1 MASISAYV
9 LIGQSDS
16 NEIGHVDT
24 QYILELWEG
33 DKAAWISR
41 DVARNEETRIPCGA
55 PSEIHSVL
63 MSSISEVQRRTFN
76 NPHLPLRMSVL
87 IVPLPNSSLEM
98 NASELLEELS
108 DIDVDYH
115 WFNTTHSKVM
125 NAWNFSNSGEE

>member
-9 LIGQSDS
+9 LIGQSHS

-55 PSEIHSVL
+55 PSEINSVL
-63 MSSISEVQRRTFN
+63 ITSISEIHCKTFN
-76 NPHLPLRMSVL
+76 NSHLPLRMSVL

-98 NASELLEELS
+98 DTNQLLSQLS
-108 DIDVDYH
+108 DIDIDCH
-115 WFNTTHSKVM
+115 WFNATHSKVI
-125 NAWNFSNSGEE
+125 NAWNSLNSREE

>member
-9 LIGQSDS
+9 LIGQSHS
-16 NEIGHVDT
+16 NETGHADT

-63 MSSISEVQRRTFN
+63 ISSISEIHYKTFN
-76 NPHLPLRMSVL
+76 DPHLPLRMSVL

-98 NASELLEELS
+98 NTSELLEELS

-125 NAWNFSNSGEE
+125 NAWNFTNSSED